1 MIGGSDAHSEEDV
14 GRGGVMLPDGIHSA
28 QEFVRF
34 IRENGSPELIVTFGA

>member
-14 GRGGVMLPDGIHSA
+14 GRGGDDPRTVFTA

-34 IRENGSPELIVTFGA
+34 IRENGSPELIMTFGA